1 MGDLILSLPA
11 IKSLKDNNNNNIEI
25 DLLCSEK
32 NYKILHNLQYI
43 DNKIEI
49 NTRLGTK
56 NLKIIRKK
64 KYDLYIN
71 LSPTYLSYFLC
82 FFSRS
87 NKKATLI
94 FTSRYSN
101 FFFSKFFIR
110 ILSNIFCDHINLVQ
124 RYTRLKNNKEV
135 HQTSMIFELLNKC
148 NLKHSLN
155 QEININLPNKK
166 IKSRNNQKILT
177 IHLHSKWINPYYSE
191 EDFFKLLSL
200 IPFKKFR
207 CILTTDNN
215 TKLKF
220 KKIFEKYKVYNNEN
234 YEDFIENDEKII
246 IIENLNYKNWLNI
259 IFSSSFIITPECG
272 CTHIASAA
280 KVPVSIIYDKDNL
293 PEAIYKEYRPLF
305 KNHHKFIFG
314 DKNLNEELLSKL

>member
-11 IKSLKDNNNNNIEI
+11 IKSLKDNNNNIEI
-25 DLLCSEK
+25 DLLSSEK

-49 NTRLGTK
+49 NTKLGIK
-56 NLKIIRKK
+56 NLKTIRKK

-82 FFSRS
+82 
-87 NKKATLI
+87 
-94 FTSRYSN
+94 
-101 FFFSKFFIR
+101 FFSKFFIR

-124 RYTRLKNNKEV
+124 RYTRLKNNKEI

-148 NLKHSLN
+148 NLKNYLN
-155 QEININLPNKK
+155 QEINIDLPSKK
-166 IKSRNNQKILT
+166 IKSKNNQKILT

-220 KKIFEKYKVYNNEN
+220 KKIFESYKVYNNDN
-234 YEDFIENDEKII
+234 YENFVKNDEKVI

-314 DKNLNEELLSKL
+314 DKNLNAELLNKL